1 MINTPP
7 PAIAT
12 SNLSKRFG
20 KRLAVNQLDLEVKE
34 GEIFG
39 FLGPNG
45 SGKTTTIRLL
55 LSLIRPTEG
64 SARLFGQ
71 SIRREYPR
79 YLRQVGALVDE
90 ADFYLNL
97 SALTNL
103 KLLARLHKGVDEAR
117 CREVLRLVGLEERAH
132 DRVKTYSHGMCQRL
146 GIAQALL
153 HRPRLLILDEPTT
166 GLDPQGMHE
175 VRQMIRRFAHEEG
188 MTIFLSSHLLNEVEQ
203 ICTSMAVLNEGKL
216 LVSGPVEQFLSAETA
231 TLTELQADP
240 ISAARTVLEGLPFV
254 SQVEEQNGRLHFR
267 VDHQHRPK
275 VARAL
280 TEQAVEI
287 YSLTPVSR
295 LEDYFLS
302 LFGSPDTGGEL
313 P

>member
-1 MINTPP
+1 MPP

-12 SNLSKRFG
+12 ENLSKRFG
-20 KRLAVNQLDLEVKE
+20 KRLAVDHLDLEVQE

-45 SGKTTTIRLL
+45 SGKTTIIRLL

-64 SARLFGQ
+64 HARLFGQ
-71 SIRREYPR
+71 SIRQAYPR

-90 ADFYLNL
+90 PDFYGNL
-97 SALTNL
+97 SALANL
-103 KLLARLHKGVDEAR
+103 KLLARLYTGVDEAR
-117 CREVLRLVGLEERAH
+117 CIEVLQMAGLEDRAR
-132 DRVKTYSHGMCQRL
+132 DRVKTYSHGMRQRL
-146 GIAQALL
+146 GIAQAIL

-188 MTIFLSSHLLNEVEQ
+188 MTVFLSTHLLNEVEQ
-203 ICTSMAVLNEGKL
+203 ICTGMAVLSEGKL

-240 ISAARTVLEGLPFV
+240 IDTARAVLEELPIV
-254 SQVEEQNGRLHFR
+254 SQVEEENGRLRFR

-280 TEQAVEI
+280 TEQGVEI

>member
-1 MINTPP
+1 MPP

-12 SNLSKRFG
+12 RNLSKRFG
-20 KRLAVNQLDLEVKE
+20 RRLAVDHLDLEVQE

-45 SGKTTTIRLL
+45 SGKTTTIRML

-64 SARLFGQ
+64 NARLFGRA
-71 SIRREYPR
+71 IREEYPR

-90 ADFYLNL
+90 PDFYGNL
-97 SALTNL
+97 SALANL
-103 KLLARLHKGVDEAR
+103 KLLARLYIGVDEAR
-117 CREVLRLVGLEERAH
+117 CIEVLPLAGLEERAH
-132 DRVKTYSHGMCQRL
+132 DRVKTYSHGMRQRL
-146 GIAQALL
+146 GIAQAIL

-188 MTIFLSSHLLNEVEQ
+188 MTVFLSTHLLNEVEQ
-203 ICTSMAVLNEGKL
+203 ICTGMAVLSEGKL
-216 LVSGPVEQFLSAETA
+216 LVSGTVEQFLSAETA

-240 ISAARTVLEGLPFV
+240 LDAARAVLEGLPFV
-254 SQVEEQNGRLHFR
+254 SQVEEQNGRLRFR
-267 VDHQHRPK
+267 ADHQHRPE
-275 VARAL
+275 VARVL
-280 TEQAVEI
+280 TEQGVEI
-287 YSLTPVSR
+287 YSLMPVSK

-302 LFGSPDTGGEL
+302 LFGSPETGGEL

>member
-1 MINTPP
+1 MPL

-12 SNLSKRFG
+12 RSLTKRFG
-20 KRLAVNQLDLEVKE
+20 QRSAVEQLNLEVPE
-34 GEIFG
+34 GDIFG

-55 LSLIRPTEG
+55 LSLIRPTDGDAEI
-64 SARLFGQ
+64 FGR
-71 SIRREYPR
+71 SIRRAYPD
-79 YLRQVGALVDE
+79 YLHQVGALVDE
-90 ADFYLNL
+90 ADFYGNL
-97 SALTNL
+97 SALANL
-103 KLLARLHKGVDEAR
+103 KLLGRMNTGVEEAR
-117 CREVLRLVGLEERAH
+117 CLEVLRLVGLHDRAH
-132 DRVKTYSHGMCQRL
+132 DRVKTFSHGMRQRL
-146 GIAQALL
+146 GIAQAIL

-175 VRQMIRRFAHEEG
+175 VRQMIRSFASEQG

-216 LVSGPVEQFLSAETA
+216 LVSGAVDQFLSVETA
-231 TLTELQADP
+231 TLTELKAKP
-240 ISAARTVLEGLPFV
+240 LSAAKSTLENLDIV
-254 SQVEEQNGRLHFR
+254 SDVEEINDRLRFR
-267 VDHQHRPK
+267 VDNQHRPEIVHLLSEK
-275 VARAL
+275 GVD
-280 TEQAVEI
+280 I

-302 LFGSPDTGGEL
+302 LFGTTDTGTEL

>member
-1 MINTPP
+1 MPS

-12 SNLSKRFG
+12 RNLSKRFG
-20 KRLAVNQLDLEVKE
+20 KRLAVDQLDLEVHE

-64 SARLFGQ
+64 QAYIFNQ

-97 SALTNL
+97 SALANL
-103 KLLARLHKGVDEAR
+103 KLLARMHNRVDETR
-117 CREVLRLVGLEERAH
+117 CMEVLRLAGLEERAH
-132 DRVKTYSHGMCQRL
+132 DRVKTYSHGMRQRL
-146 GIAQALL
+146 GIAQAIL

-203 ICTSMAVLNEGKL
+203 ICTSMAVLSEGKL

-240 ISAARTVLEGLPFV
+240 IDTARAVLEGLPIV
-254 SQVEEQNGRLHFR
+254 SQVEEENGRLCFR
-267 VDHQHRPK
+267 VDHQRRPE

-280 TEQAVEI
+280 IEQGVEI
-287 YSLTPVSR
+287 FSLTPVSR

-302 LFGSPDTGGEL
+302 LFGSSETGGEL

>member
-1 MINTPP
+1 MPP

-12 SNLSKRFG
+12 RNLSKRFG
-20 KRLAVNQLDLEVKE
+20 QRSAVEKLNLEVPE

-55 LSLIRPTEG
+55 LSLIRPTNGDAEI
-64 SARLFGQ
+64 FGE
-71 SIRREYPR
+71 SIRQACPD
-79 YLRQVGALVDE
+79 YLHQVGALVDE
-90 ADFYLNL
+90 ADFYGNL
-97 SALTNL
+97 SALANL
-103 KLLARLHKGVDEAR
+103 KLLARINTGVEETR
-117 CREVLRLVGLEERAH
+117 CLEVLRLVGLFDRAH
-132 DRVKTYSHGMCQRL
+132 DRVKTYSHGMRQRL
-146 GIAQALL
+146 GIAQAIL

-175 VRQMIRRFAHEEG
+175 VRQMIRSFAFEQG
-188 MTIFLSSHLLNEVEQ
+188 MTVFLSSHLLNEVEQ

-216 LVSGPVEQFLSAETA
+216 LVSGSVDQFLSAEAA
-231 TLTELQADP
+231 TLTELKAKPLDAAK
-240 ISAARTVLEGLPFV
+240 SALENLEIV
-254 SQVEEQNGRLHFR
+254 SDLVEINDRLRFR
-267 VDHQHRPK
+267 VSHQNRPEI
-275 VARAL
+275 ARL
-280 TEQAVEI
+280 LSEKEVDI

-302 LFGSPDTGGEL
+302 LFGTTDTGTEL